1 MRSKPL
7 ETNANSSS
15 SATLTLVSADPSG
28 SQYKA
33 SLNEPLKT
41 QRFFGRLLL
50 LVGVLV
56 SVAFLVPVKAVPDFG
71 ISADPSSVAGPS
83 LSSTITLTS
92 LGGFSGSV
100 NVSASVYP
108 SGPSISLTSVVSS
121 KSVILD
127 LPAGGSA
134 STPLFATSYVSG
146 NFTITVTGVSG
157 SISHSVPVIVE
168 AQPLSADFNIDCCF
182 PLGNGD
188 MGRVSAGEN
197 YTSWGWVTSINHF
210 SGVVNLTATLNLNVQ
225 VSIKPSTV
233 IVPEAGMVEPTIT
246 FRVPTNATVGRY
258 TGLLTS
264 TNGSITHTEAL
275 TLTVDPP
282 LPACPT
288 CFPSVWSPMTILS
301 AAIAS
306 SSVGTGVVFPR
317 INKNP
322 QFIRLVANV
331 VLGSSLVS
339 IGVIVTLATGLILL
353 WQGWL
358 GLTCIR
364 FWKYGFPF
372 TWREIL
378 GCGNVS
384 QELNWYAFA
393 FDTIFFTAVGYMAVF
408 SFHAKWRGR
417 VINPTTTF
425 LIAAVYVAV
434 AIAWFGLIA
443 LETAH
448 PSLPS
453 LLL

>member
-1 MRSKPL
+1 M
-7 ETNANSSS
+7 A
-15 SATLTLVSADPSG
+15 V
-28 SQYKA
+28 
-33 SLNEPLKT
+33 
-41 QRFFGRLLL
+41 
-50 LVGVLV
+50 
-56 SVAFLVPVKAVPDFG
+56 LVPVKAVPDFG
-71 ISADPSSVAGPS
+71 ISANPSSVAGPS

-108 SGPSISLTSVVSS
+108 SGPSVSLTSGVSS
-121 KSVILD
+121 QSVILD

-146 NFTITVTGVSG
+146 NFTITITGVSG
-157 SISHSVPVIVE
+157 PLSHSVPVVFE
-168 AQPLSADFNIDCCF
+168 AQPLPADFNIACCF

-210 SGVVNLTATLNLNVQ
+210 SGKVNLTAALNLNVQ

-233 IVPEAGMVEPTIT
+233 TVPEAGMVEPTIT

-258 TGLLTS
+258 TGILTA

-306 SSVGTGVVFPR
+306 SSVGTRIVFPR

-322 QFIRLVANV
+322 KFTRIVGAV
-331 VLGSSLVS
+331 VLVSSLVS

-364 FWKYGFPF
+364 FWEYGFPF

-393 FDTIFFTAVGYMAVF
+393 FDTLFFTAVGYMAVF
-408 SFHAKWRGR
+408 SFHAKRRGR
-417 VINPTTTF
+417 ITNPPTMF
-425 LIAAVYVAV
+425 LIATGYVAV
-434 AIAWFGLIA
+434 AMAWFGLIA
-443 LETAH
+443 WATAH
-448 PSLPS
+448 PGLAT

>member
-1 MRSKPL
+1 MWL
-7 ETNANSSS
+7 EYS
-15 SATLTLVSADPSG
+15 
-28 SQYKA
+28 A
-33 SLNEPLKT
+33 SLNEPLRT
-41 QRFFGRLLL
+41 QRFLGWLPL
-50 LVGVLV
+50 LVGILV
-56 SVAFLVPVKAVPDFG
+56 SVASLVPVKAAPDFG
-71 ISADPSSVAGPS
+71 ISANPSSVAGPS

-157 SISHSVPVIVE
+157 SISHSVPVIFE
-168 AQPLSADFNIDCCF
+168 AQPLPADFNIDCCF

-188 MGRVSAGEN
+188 MGRVSRGEN

-306 SSVGTGVVFPR
+306 SSVGTGIVFPR

-322 QFIRLVANV
+322 KFIRLVENV
-331 VLGSSLVS
+331 VLVSSLVS

-417 VINPTTTF
+417 VINPPTTF
-425 LIAAVYVAV
+425 LIAAGYVAV
-434 AIAWFGLIA
+434 AMAWFGLIA
-443 LETAH
+443 L
-448 PSLPS
+448 
-453 LLL
+453 

>member
-1 MRSKPL
+1 M
-7 ETNANSSS
+7 
-15 SATLTLVSADPSG
+15 
-28 SQYKA
+28 
-33 SLNEPLKT
+33 
-41 QRFFGRLLL
+41 
-50 LVGVLV
+50 
-56 SVAFLVPVKAVPDFG
+56 
-71 ISADPSSVAGPS
+71 
-83 LSSTITLTS
+83 SSTITLTS

-108 SGPSISLTSVVSS
+108 SGPSVSLTSVVSS
-121 KSVILD
+121 QSVILD

-146 NFTITVTGVSG
+146 NFTITITGVSG
-157 SISHSVPVIVE
+157 PLSHSVPVVFE
-168 AQPLSADFNIDCCF
+168 AQPLPADFNIACCF

-210 SGVVNLTATLNLNVQ
+210 SGKVNLTAALNLNVQ

-258 TGLLTS
+258 TGILTA

-306 SSVGTGVVFPR
+306 SSVGTRIVFPR

-322 QFIRLVANV
+322 KFTRIVGAV
-331 VLGSSLVS
+331 VLVSSLVS

-364 FWKYGFPF
+364 FWEYGFPF

-393 FDTIFFTAVGYMAVF
+393 FDTLFFTAVGYMAVF
-408 SFHAKWRGR
+408 SFHAKRRGR
-417 VINPTTTF
+417 ITNPPTMF
-425 LIAAVYVAV
+425 LIATGYVAV
-434 AIAWFGLIA
+434 AMAWFGLIA
-443 LETAH
+443 WATAH
-448 PSLPS
+448 PGLAT

>member
-1 MRSKPL
+1 M
-7 ETNANSSS
+7 A
-15 SATLTLVSADPSG
+15 V
-28 SQYKA
+28 
-33 SLNEPLKT
+33 
-41 QRFFGRLLL
+41 
-50 LVGVLV
+50 
-56 SVAFLVPVKAVPDFG
+56 LVPVKAVPDFG
-71 ISADPSSVAGPS
+71 ISANPSSVAGPS

-108 SGPSISLTSVVSS
+108 SGPSVSLTSVVSS
-121 KSVILD
+121 QSVILD

-146 NFTITVTGVSG
+146 NFTITITGVSG
-157 SISHSVPVIVE
+157 PLSHSVPVVFE
-168 AQPLSADFNIDCCF
+168 AQPLPADFNIACCF

-210 SGVVNLTATLNLNVQ
+210 SGKVNLTAALNLNVQ

-233 IVPEAGMVEPTIT
+233 TVPEAGMVEPTIT

-258 TGLLTS
+258 TGILTA

-306 SSVGTGVVFPR
+306 SSVGTRIVFPR

-322 QFIRLVANV
+322 KFTRIVGAV
-331 VLGSSLVS
+331 VLVSSLVS

-364 FWKYGFPF
+364 FWEYGFPF

-393 FDTIFFTAVGYMAVF
+393 FDTLFFTAVGYMAVF
-408 SFHAKWRGR
+408 SFHAKRRGR
-417 VINPTTTF
+417 ITNPPTMF
-425 LIAAVYVAV
+425 LIATGYVAV
-434 AIAWFGLIA
+434 AMAWFGLIA
-443 LETAH
+443 WATAH
-448 PSLPS
+448 PGLAT